1 MKKKKNEDI
10 KLNISDKHIP
20 LRIVIFV
27 VSFII
32 AIGAIGFG
40 VYSCSNKGLENS
52 GWVNFDLSLYNDNDY
67 IGYNN
72 DIRLMYYVDGDKA
85 QVKNTNKLVRD
96 LFIQKAKMVYSLIDS
111 TPDYNY
117 KTNGIS
123 YINNHINE
131 KIEIEERLYNIL
143 SDALD
148 KTNLNESY
156 SLYSGLINS
165 FWKTNFTLNYSL
177 NKNIDPLLDNKNKAD
192 LELIK
197 QACKKENNLKLK
209 LDKEDDKFYATLNVD
224 QEVVSLV
231 DDLSLEANYLDLNSL
246 FNSYYLQEVYQDFID
261 ANLTKGY
268 FYAETG
274 EIIFMSDSFVDENNI
289 IIYDKTNKVFP
300 VGIVSSSGACNVSQI
315 RTFGVNNNTNFYSFI
330 HDNQVINR
338 SLYYDYKEGYNN
350 ETFTI
355 SSIVSKKKLV
365 DLTYMNLYL
374 TLKGDLSLYQEKL
387 IDQEYAAVI
396 KKDEER
402 TIYLSDPESNYKD
415 YGRYINGKY
424 EIEEMYLRK
433 AL

>member
-40 VYSCSNKGLENS
+40 VYSCSTKGLENS

-96 LFIQKAKMVYSLIDS
+96 LFIQKAKKVYSLIDS

-117 KTNGIS
+117 KTKGIS

-148 KTNLNESY
+148 KTNLNETY

-209 LDKEDDKFYATLNVD
+209 LDKEDDKYYATLNVD

-246 FNSYYLQEVYQDFID
+246 FNSYYLQEVYQDFIN